1 MLEPERAPVTR
12 GGPRSLPNLSKGV
25 EGPSLPVARENRV
38 MMWTTEDTAQSGIW
52 E

>member
-12 GGPRSLPNLSKGV
+12 GGPRSLPNLGKGV
-25 EGPSLPVARENRV
+25 EGPSPPVARENRV
-38 MMWTTEDTAQSGIW
+38 VMWTTEDTAQSGIW